1 MNWRA
6 CTTCKK
12 EIEYKKIYYVCNVST
27 CTRKRAGFVFCSVSC
42 WDAHVP
48 TMRHKESW
56 AVERR
61 APTLEQWQEVL
72 EGKREDM
79 TYPER
84 EKPKEEV
91 LEAPRTK
98 VAVAPILRKRSS

>member
-1 MNWRA
+1 MSWRP

-12 EIEYKKIYYVCNVST
+12 EIDYKKIYYVCNVST

-61 APTLEQWQEVL
+61 APTEQEWREVQA
-72 EGKREDM
+72 GTREDM
-79 TYPER
+79 TYPKV
-84 EKPKEEV
+84 EKPKAEV
-91 LEAPRTK
+91 VEVKKPNAP
-98 VAVAPILRKRSS
+98 VAPILRKRS